1 MFKRRT
7 SKVQHR
13 RQVLVLQANVMSPRI
28 VWFGILKS
36 CRKLAK
42 FAVVLALIGGA
53 AWGIHLGIR
62 RGLLENEEFRLQV
75 IQLTPN
81 PALDERRLVQIAGI
95 DLKGSLFDCD
105 VSEIQSRLRALP
117 EVGSAT
123 VRREFPGTLIVEVV
137 AREPH
142 AWIAS
147 ASQGILPRD
156 LKNGLLVNRAGFAFA
171 CPPALLSQAMELPV
185 IHLGENGEA
194 PVAGK
199 FVKHLEFDRLNR
211 LYQVACK
218 EIDGAPR
225 WIDSLSQSRAWSLEL
240 RTREGT
246 IASFGLGD
254 HERQMNDLK
263 VALEHARTRDQ
274 QIASIEL
281 IPERNLPV
289 ILAGGNTAP
298 RAILIDES
306 EAAPAPDR
314 RARDLQNLLN
324 R

>member
-36 CRKLAK
+36 VRKLVK
-42 FAVVLALIGGA
+42 FAVILALIGGA
-53 AWGIHLGIR
+53 AWGVHLGIR

-105 VSEIQSRLRALP
+105 VSGIESRLRALP
-117 EVGSAT
+117 EVGSAA

-142 AWIAS
+142 AWVAS
-147 ASQGILPRD
+147 ASHGVVPRD
-156 LKNGLLVNRAGFAFA
+156 LKHGLVVNRAGFAFA
-171 CPPALLSQAMELPV
+171 CPPALLARSMELPV
-185 IHLGENGEA
+185 IHLGEGGEA

-199 FVKHLEFDRLNR
+199 FVTHPEFDRLNR
-211 LYQVACK
+211 LYQVACG
-218 EIDGAPR
+218 EIEGAPR
-225 WIDSLSQSRAWSLEL
+225 WIDSLSQNRAWSLEL

-246 IASFGLGD
+246 VASFGLGD
-254 HERQMNDLK
+254 HERQMRDLET
-263 VALEHARTRDQ
+263 ALEHARTRDQ

-281 IPERNLPV
+281 IPERNIPV
-289 ILAGGNTAP
+289 LLAGEAVP
-298 RAILIDES
+298 RAILIDEP
-306 EAAPAPDR
+306 EASPPPDR
-314 RARDLQNLLN
+314 RARDLQNILN